1 MKTIHAMQKNNAPEI
16 VTLRRWR
23 QEYLRRV
30 AGAFWRAI
38 REIRVRAE
46 RQRSRRL
53 LLEMTDA
60 QLRDIGV
67 SRPDAAKE
75 ARRTIWD

>member
-1 MKTIHAMQKNNAPEI
+1 MKTIHAMQKDNASEI

-23 QEYLRRV
+23 QDYLRRA

>member
-1 MKTIHAMQKNNAPEI
+1 MRTIYAMQKDNAPEI

-30 AGAFWRAI
+30 AGAVWRAI
-38 REIRVRAE
+38 REISFRAE

>member
-1 MKTIHAMQKNNAPEI
+1 MKTIHAMQKDNAPEI

-30 AGAFWRAI
+30 AGAFWRVI
-38 REIRVRAE
+38 REISFRAE

-75 ARRTIWD
+75 ATRTIWD

>member
-1 MKTIHAMQKNNAPEI
+1 MKTIHSMQKDNASEI
-16 VTLRRWR
+16 IALRRWR
-23 QEYLRRV
+23 QEYLRRA

>member
-38 REIRVRAE
+38 REISFRAE

-60 QLRDIGV
+60 QLKDIGV
-67 SRPDAAKE
+67 SRPDAARE